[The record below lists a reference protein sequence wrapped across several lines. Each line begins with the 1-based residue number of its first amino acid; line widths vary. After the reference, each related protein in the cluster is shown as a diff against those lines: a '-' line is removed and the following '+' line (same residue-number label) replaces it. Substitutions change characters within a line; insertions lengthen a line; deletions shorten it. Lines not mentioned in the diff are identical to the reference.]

1 MRIDQIRMEPFTF
14 QTITDFESSL
24 RLNEHGYA
32 RVSGYVTEKQK
43 DRALEMMAD
52 DVWGAVR
59 FQDQDGEQGVL
70 FCGLAVQMQIQEEND
85 SYLMTVEL
93 KTGTYLMDLKEHI
106 RVFQKDQITYNAMQ
120 NTFLPSYAMGK
131 CLMVKEDCAVGEMIV
146 QYKET
151 DWEFAKRLAS
161 KKNTVLVPN
170 EKSAGVKYSFGVS
183 EENAEKLESY
193 DRVEIIKNIGKYQLK
208 KQNGIKTIEENDE
221 LAYGVD
227 SREIFFLG
235 DCVAFEGRNYIVT
248 NIHRT
253 WDKKEVWNHY
263 ILKALKGTQQSEYRN
278 KKIIGAT
285 MQGKVTGIERDTVQ
299 ITVDCDEN
307 GNQAGQKWF
316 AYSTVFSS
324 PDGTGW
330 YCMPEQGDCI
340 QLRFPCE
347 IESMAYVCS
356 SVNLEASDA
365 SARSVPDNKSIK
377 NKQGKEILFTPEKLV
392 ITNNKGMSI
401 TINDNVGIIL
411 ESDKDII
418 MRAKESIG
426 LISEEQDLQLVA
438 GTQLLLQQNET
449 CLELAEDIVMH
460 GGQVNIQ

>member
-161 KKNTVLVPN
+161 KKIRC
-170 EKSAGVKYSFGVS
+170 SFQMKKAQAS
-183 EENAEKLESY
+183 
-193 DRVEIIKNIGKYQLK
+193 NIRL
-208 KQNGIKTIEENDE
+208 
-221 LAYGVD
+221 
-227 SREIFFLG
+227 
-235 DCVAFEGRNYIVT
+235 
-248 NIHRT
+248 
-253 WDKKEVWNHY
+253 
-263 ILKALKGTQQSEYRN
+263 EYRRKTPKN
-278 KKIIGAT
+278 WNP
-285 MQGKVTGIERDTVQ
+285 MTGS
-299 ITVDCDEN
+299 
-307 GNQAGQKWF
+307 K
-316 AYSTVFSS
+316 
-324 PDGTGW
+324 
-330 YCMPEQGDCI
+330 
-340 QLRFPCE
+340 
-347 IESMAYVCS
+347 
-356 SVNLEASDA
+356 
-365 SARSVPDNKSIK
+365 
-377 NKQGKEILFTPEKLV
+377 
-392 ITNNKGMSI
+392 
-401 TINDNVGIIL
+401 
-411 ESDKDII
+411 
-418 MRAKESIG
+418 
-426 LISEEQDLQLVA
+426 
-438 GTQLLLQQNET
+438 
-449 CLELAEDIVMH
+449 
-460 GGQVNIQ
+460 